1 MTQNGRLYHRKVVAY
16 TAISTQGRHM
26 SGVQI
31 AMRPWSRRQQ
41 MRGNSGPRQNLGI
54 QLPSFLARFSLSF
67 APCLFSACTM
77 VKAYPSQ
84 ALMCNTIPLSLLTV
98 HPRQL
103 QEHRQIHSIAASFA
117 RSSFSFA
124 ECLSARTHA
133 LCTPYMQQSLSLE
146 EVAACPGAHRSARQS
161 TGQIL
166 KHKRSEKLFHVAA
179 QATDIRATRK

>member
-1 MTQNGRLYHRKVVAY
+1 MYHRKIVAS

-41 MRGNSGPRQNLGI
+41 MRGSSGARQNLGM
-54 QLPSFLARFSLSF
+54 QLPPFLARFSLSF
-67 APCLFSACTM
+67 APCLLSACTM

-84 ALMCNTIPLSLLTV
+84 ALMCNTISPLLTV
-98 HPRQL
+98 YSRQL
-103 QEHRQIHSIAASFA
+103 QEHRKIHSIAASFA

-133 LCTPYMQQSLSLE
+133 FCTPFMQQSLSSK
-146 EVAACPGAHRSARQS
+146 EVAA
-161 TGQIL
+161 
-166 KHKRSEKLFHVAA
+166 
-179 QATDIRATRK
+179 